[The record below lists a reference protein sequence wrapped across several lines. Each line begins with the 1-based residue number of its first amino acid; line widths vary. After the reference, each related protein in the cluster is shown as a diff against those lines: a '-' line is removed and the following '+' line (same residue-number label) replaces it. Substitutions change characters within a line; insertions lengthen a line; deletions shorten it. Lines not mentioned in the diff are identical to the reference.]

1 MPKVKIP
8 RKSTRQDMTAMCDVG
23 FLLLTFFMLTST
35 FLQKEPVQVNTPSS
49 ISEIKIPETNIMMVL
64 IENNGK
70 VFWGVDR
77 QEDRVE
83 ILKKMGELY
92 NISFTNEELLKFS
105 VINRS
110 GVPIEALKQYLALN
124 PDYRDRP
131 ENNPGIPCDSADN
144 QFKNWVRFGKIV
156 NKDLLIAIKAD
167 KVTPYPSIK
176 KVMNSLQDIKEN
188 KYNLITSLEENVDF
202 RQL

>member
-49 ISEIKIPETNIMMVL
+49 ISEIKIPETNIMMILV
-64 IENNGK
+64 ENNGK

-131 ENNPGIPCDSADN
+131 ENNPGIPCDSTDN

-188 KYNLITSLEENVDF
+188 KYNLITSLEEGVDF

>member
-1 MPKVKIP
+1 
-8 RKSTRQDMTAMCDVG
+8 MCDVG

-49 ISEIKIPETNIMMVL
+49 ISEIKIPETNIMMIL

-131 ENNPGIPCDSADN
+131 ENNPGIPCDSINN

-188 KYNLITSLEENVDF
+188 KYNLITSLEEDVDF